1 MVRGEVDRLQIVS
14 CFLLAVTLVLLG
26 GCTTD
31 VPERPEMSFSSSAYD
46 LRDDGRLIVI
56 RRGEKV
62 PILLS
67 DYVLPTKGSETFEGL
82 RRAIRVARA
91 MSIECVS
98 QSEAGDEM
106 TALCLVEGRVPL
118 STVFAQWGFKNSDT
132 D

>member
-1 MVRGEVDRLQIVS
+1 MDGFEIVRRLV
-14 CFLLAVTLVLLG
+14 LAAVLVLLG
-26 GCTTD
+26 GCTTHA
-31 VPERPEMSFSSSAYD
+31 PERPEMSFSSSAWD

-67 DYVLPTKGSETFEGL
+67 DYVLPKRGSKTFEGL
-82 RRAIRVARA
+82 QRAIRVARA
-91 MSIECVS
+91 MSIECVC

-118 STVFAQWGFKNSDT
+118 STVFAQWGFKSSET